1 MADYR
6 DPSLPVEARV
16 QALLAQMTLAE
27 KIGQM
32 TQAEKNSLSLEETRN
47 RFIGSVLS
55 GGGGSPSPNTPR
67 AWLEMVT
74 SFQQAALETRLGIPL
89 LYGVDAVHGHN
100 NVYGAT
106 IFPHNVGLGAARDP
120 DLVER
125 IGRATAEEVAATGI
139 LWNFAPT
146 VAVPQD
152 LRWGRTC
159 EGYGEDTELVTRLGA
174 AYIRGLQST
183 WPQVAATAKHF
194 IGDGGTAFGSSK
206 TIILNYRYLL
216 DQGDTIMDQAT
227 LRARFLPP
235 YRAAIDAGVL
245 CIMVSFSSWNGVKMH
260 AHQYLLT
267 DVLKGELGFT
277 GFLVSDWQAIDQI
290 PGDYHNAVVTS
301 INAGLDM
308 IMVPFDYNS
317 FISQATRAVESGEIS
332 MERID
337 DAVRRILAVK
347 FRLGLFERPLAEPA
361 APASL
366 GSQAHRALA
375 REAVRK
381 SLVLLK
387 NDALRG
393 ALPIAKDTPVI
404 FVGGQA
410 ADDIGLQCGGWT
422 IEWLGAR
429 GNITPGT
436 TILDGLKQAA
446 SPQARVEFN
455 ASGEFEGRADVGV
468 AVVAEEPYAEGSG
481 DREDL
486 TLAADDAT
494 LIERIR
500 ARCKRL
506 IVILISG
513 RPLILTEQLLKIDSL
528 VAAWLPGTEGAG
540 VADMLFGDYP
550 FTGKLPYTWPR
561 SMSQIPM
568 PSEGD
573 GAPLFPFGY
582 GLEVER

>member
-1 MADYR
+1 MTDYR

-16 QALLAQMTLAE
+16 QALLSQMTLAE

-32 TQAEKNSLSLEETRN
+32 TQVEKNSLTLDATRDK
-47 RFIGSVLS
+47 FIGSVLS
-55 GGGGSPSPNTPR
+55 GGGASPSPNTPR

-74 SFQQAALETRLGIPL
+74 AFQRAALETRLGIPL

-125 IGRATAEEVAATGI
+125 IGRATAEEVAATGVF
-139 LWNFAPT
+139 WNFAPT

-152 LRWGRTC
+152 IRWGRTC
-159 EGYGEDTELVTRLGA
+159 EGYGENTELVTSLGA
-174 AYIRGLQST
+174 AYICGLQGT
-183 WPQVAATAKHF
+183 WPPVAATAKHF
-194 IGDGGTAFGSSK
+194 IGDGGTTFGSS
-206 TIILNYRYLL
+206 TTLIMTYRYLI
-216 DQGDTIMDQAT
+216 DQGDVT
-227 LRARFLPP
+227 LDEAILRTRFLPP
-235 YRAAIDAGVL
+235 YVAAITAGTL
-245 CIMVSFSSWNGVKMH
+245 TIMVSFNSWNGVKMH
-260 AHQYLLT
+260 AHKYLLT
-267 DVLKGELGFT
+267 DVLKGELGFA
-277 GFLVSDWQAIDQI
+277 GFLVSDWEAINQI
-290 PGDYHNAVVTS
+290 PGGYHNAVVTS

-308 IMVPFDYNS
+308 IMVPYDYNR
-317 FISQATRAVESGEIS
+317 FILEAAQAVESGEIS

-347 FRLGLFERPLAEPA
+347 FKLGLFERSLADPA
-361 APASL
+361 ALACM

-387 NDALRG
+387 NENG
-393 ALPIAKDTPVI
+393 VLPVAKDTPVI

-422 IEWLGAR
+422 IEWFGAR

-436 TILDGLKQAA
+436 TILAGLKQAV
-446 SPQARVEFN
+446 SPKARVEFD
-455 ASGEFEGRADVGV
+455 ASGEFDGIADAGV
-468 AVVAEEPYAEGSG
+468 AVVAEEPYAEGVG
-481 DREDL
+481 DQEDL
-486 TLAADDAT
+486 TLTDGDVA
-494 LIERIR
+494 LIERMR
-500 ARCKRL
+500 ARCNRL
-506 IVILISG
+506 IVIVISG
-513 RPLILTEQLLKIDSL
+513 RPLILTEQLPKIDGL

-540 VADMLFGDYP
+540 VADVLFGDYP

-568 PSEGD
+568 PTEGD
-573 GAPLFPFGY
+573 SAPLFPFGY
-582 GLEVER
+582 GLEVEN

>member
-1 MADYR
+1 MTDYR
-6 DPSLPVEARV
+6 DPSLPIGVRA
-16 QALLAQMTLAE
+16 QALLSQMTLAE

-32 TQAEKNSLSLEETRN
+32 TQVEKNSLTLDETKDK
-47 RFIGSVLS
+47 FIGSVLS

-74 SFQQAALETRLGIPL
+74 SFQRAALETRLGIPL

-106 IFPHNVGLGAARDP
+106 IFPHNVGLGAAHDP

-139 LWNFAPT
+139 FWNFAPT

-152 LRWGRTC
+152 IRWGRTC
-159 EGYGEDTELVTRLGA
+159 EGYGENIELVTALGA
-174 AYIRGLQST
+174 AYIRGLQSA

-194 IGDGGTAFGSSK
+194 IGDGGTTFGSST
-206 TIILNYRYLL
+206 TIIMNYRYLL
-216 DQGDTIMDQAT
+216 DQGVVTMDEDP

-235 YRAAIDAGVL
+235 YRAAVDAGVF
-245 CIMVSFSSWNGVKMH
+245 CIMVSFNSWNGVKMH

-290 PGDYHNAVVTS
+290 PGGYHNAVVTS

-308 IMVPFDYNS
+308 IMVPYDYDR
-317 FISQATRAVESGEIS
+317 FISEATQAVESDEIS

-347 FRLGLFERPLAEPA
+347 FKLGLFERPLADPA
-361 APASL
+361 ALACV
-366 GSQAHRALA
+366 GSQAHCALA

-387 NDALRG
+387 NETG
-393 ALPIAKDTPVI
+393 ALPIAKDTSVI

-422 IEWLGAR
+422 IEWFGAR

-436 TILDGLKQAA
+436 TILDGLKQTV
-446 SPQARVEFN
+446 SPKARVEFDS
-455 ASGEFEGRADVGV
+455 SGEFDGSADVGV
-468 AVVAEEPYAEGSG
+468 AVVAEEPYAEGMG

-486 TLAADDAT
+486 TLADGDVA
-494 LIERIR
+494 LIERMR
-500 ARCKRL
+500 ARCNRL
-506 IVILISG
+506 IVIVISG
-513 RPLILTEQLLKIDSL
+513 RPLILTDQLPKIDGL

-540 VADMLFGDYP
+540 VADVLFGDYR

-568 PSEGD
+568 PSGGG
-573 GAPLFPFGY
+573 GARLFPFGY
-582 GLEVER
+582 GLEVEK